1 MDNAAPPSIRAWYE
15 RAQLRINEVVYA
27 PRTHR
32 ETHAHSD
39 AFVCF
44 VLSGGFSETVGT
56 QTMESAPGVLHYL
69 PPGVEHRDRFSN
81 AGMRCLRVEVS
92 PEWLSLNV
100 GVRPSETTRTSLIA
114 GGPRSWRCLQLY
126 RLCVAGATFELEVEA
141 VVALLFADLV
151 GRAGGP
157 ARHPPKWLAAVRD
170 ALEGS
175 TQARSLADLA
185 AIAGVHASHLTRVFL
200 DHHGCSIGEYVQSR
214 RIALA
219 SRMLLETRRPLA
231 AVAGE
236 SGYYDQ
242 SHFTRAFKMRVGMTP
257 GQYRAVA
264 GGAPRP
270 DEQAPIVQDE
280 TAGQGAS

>member
-1 MDNAAPPSIRAWYE
+1 MGDAVPPCIRPWYA

-32 ETHAHSD
+32 ETHAHLD

-44 VLSGGFSETVGT
+44 VLRGGFAETVGT
-56 QTMESAPGVLHYL
+56 QTMETAPGVLHYL
-69 PPGVEHRDRFSN
+69 PPGVEHRDRFST

-100 GVRPSETTRTSLIA
+100 GVLPSETSRTSLVA

-126 RLCVAGATFELEVEA
+126 RQCVVGPPFELEVESEI
-141 VVALLFADLV
+141 ALLFEDLV
-151 GRAGGP
+151 GRARRP
-157 ARHPPKWLAAVRD
+157 SRHPPKWLAAVRD
-170 ALEGS
+170 TLDGATKAG
-175 TQARSLADLA
+175 ALADLA

-200 DHHGCSIGEYVQSR
+200 DHYGCSIGEYVQTR

-231 AVAGE
+231 SVACAL
-236 SGYYDQ
+236 GYYDQ
-242 SHFTRAFKMRVGMTP
+242 SHFARAFKMRVGMTP
-257 GQYRAVA
+257 GQYKAAA
-264 GGAPRP
+264 GGGPRR
-270 DEQAPIVQDE
+270 DEDASIVQDE
-280 TAGQGAS
+280 TAGRRAS